1 MLDQLLLA
9 SAGRFVSVTFRKRD
23 GSLRVMNGRLG
34 VTKYLKGGVSTL
46 NPETYITL
54 YDTVSKG
61 YRAVNRATI
70 QSVTLGGVTHVSDID

>member
-1 MLDQLLLA
+1 
-9 SAGRFVSVTFRKRD
+9 
-23 GSLRVMNGRLG
+23 MNGRLG

-46 NPETYITL
+46 NPDTYITL

-70 QSVTLGGVTHVSDID
+70 QSVTLGGVTHVAV

>member
-1 MLDQLLLA
+1 MLDELLLA

-34 VTKYLKGGVSTL
+34 VKRYLKGGVSTL
-46 NPETYITL
+46 NPDTYITL
-54 YDTVSKG
+54 YDTASKG

-70 QSVTLGGVTHVSDID
+70 QSVTLGGVTHVAV